1 MLFLISQKPLPERR
15 LPKSL
20 PRYVKAEKIEYG
32 TVVSSVVASGRM
44 KSTEIVDVVAEV
56 SGKLE
61 MGNISFKTGENF
73 KTGDILIRMYM
84 DEDLLDLKARKSKFL
99 NVIASLLPDIKI
111 DFPDRYNDFNKF
123 FSNISLDKDLPELPD
138 FNGEKI
144 KIFLASR
151 DILTDYFSIKKD
163 ELKLKRHII
172 KAPFDGAILSVNM
185 EVGAYANAGG
195 KLAKIIRTDKLELEV
210 PVESSKTMWINI
222 GDKVFVSSKDNSKKW
237 EGIVSRKSGFIDE
250 TTQSRTIFVEIDS
263 DDRSLLYG
271 QYLIAEFQ
279 GKGINNSMKISR
291 SAIFNYDQVFVVKE
305 GKLQIRN
312 INILKINEKSVIFNG
327 IEEGLFVVVEPLI
340 NARVNTEVN
349 ILK

>member
-1 MLFLISQKPLPERR
+1 MLFLISQKPQPERR

-32 TVVSSVVASGRM
+32 TVVSSVVASGRI

-61 MGNISFKTGENF
+61 TGNISFKTGENF
-73 KTGDILIRMYM
+73 KTGDILIRTYM

-163 ELKLKRHII
+163 EL
-172 KAPFDGAILSVNM
+172 
-185 EVGAYANAGG
+185 
-195 KLAKIIRTDKLELEV
+195 
-210 PVESSKTMWINI
+210 
-222 GDKVFVSSKDNSKKW
+222 
-237 EGIVSRKSGFIDE
+237 
-250 TTQSRTIFVEIDS
+250 
-263 DDRSLLYG
+263 
-271 QYLIAEFQ
+271 
-279 GKGINNSMKISR
+279 
-291 SAIFNYDQVFVVKE
+291 
-305 GKLQIRN
+305 
-312 INILKINEKSVIFNG
+312 
-327 IEEGLFVVVEPLI
+327 
-340 NARVNTEVN
+340 
-349 ILK
+349 